1 MKRYISKGKPVNQ
14 FTTPKGMHNL
24 SCQIFLYC
32 CCGMIMDQKRFVDFI
47 EDLVTLVINLAI
59 VQNHLEKQY
68 H

>member
-1 MKRYISKGKPVNQ
+1 MKRYIPEGKPVNQ

-47 EDLVTLVINLAI
+47 ENLVTLVIDLAI
-59 VQNHLEKQY
+59 VQNH
-68 H
+68 